1 MSSDLTADIQS
12 LRSDLKGLRDL
23 VDDRRQA
30 DKEAV
35 AAALA
40 AAEKAV
46 NAALASAEKAAEKF
60 DQSLKEYKT
69 VSNEWRGTVEGLVVQ
84 LRELSEIRQQIKGVE
99 EKIAE
104 LREAR
109 SAVTGQGEGRLGVRT
124 DVKWA
129 IGLVAGTI
137 AGYILSHLVK

>member
-1 MSSDLTADIQS
+1 MPGDSTADIQS

-84 LRELSEIRQQIKGVE
+84 LRELSELRQQIKSVD
-99 EKIAE
+99 EKIAD
-104 LREAR
+104 LRESR
-109 SAVTGQGEGRLGVRT
+109 STAVGQGEGRLGVRT

-129 IGLVAGTI
+129 IGLVAGAI
-137 AGYILSHLVK
+137 AGYLLSHFVK